1 MDRREAIK
9 RTSLLLGG
17 AISSSAMAG
26 LLSGC
31 QASPSVGWTPVFLEQ
46 EQARMLES
54 IADCILPATETPGAL
69 DVGVPAFVD
78 LMLKEAYNSEEQDRF
93 LNGFYSL
100 EASSQDKYQKGVL
113 YCSNEDQT
121 ALLTALET
129 EATSAPS
136 FIRMAKE
143 LTLLGYFTS
152 EPIMTNV
159 LNYNPVP
166 GKYEGCVDATAET
179 VVGVDNKILKSQSNR
194 LRLRSNSLSK
204 RFKSDACKIIRHLM
218 LS

>member
-31 QASPSVGWTPVFLEQ
+31 QAHPSIDWTPVFLEQ
-46 EQARMLES
+46 EQAKMVES

-78 LMLKEAYNSEEQDRF
+78 LMLKEAYSSEEQNLF
-93 LNGFYSL
+93 LTGLASL
-100 EASSQDKYQKGVL
+100 AADSQEKYQKAFHS
-113 YCSNEDQT
+113 CSTEDQT
-121 ALLTALET
+121 ALLTELEN
-129 EATSAPS
+129 EAASTPS
-136 FIRMAKE
+136 FIRMIKE

-152 EPIMTNV
+152 EPIMNNV

-179 VVGVDNKILKSQSNR
+179 MVSVDNNI
-194 LRLRSNSLSK
+194 
-204 RFKSDACKIIRHLM
+204 F
-218 LS
+218 

>member
-26 LLSGC
+26 ILSGC
-31 QASPSVGWTPVFLEQ
+31 QARPNVDWTPVFLEQ
-46 EQARMLES
+46 EQALLVES
-54 IADCILPATETPGAL
+54 IANCILPATETPGAL

-78 LMLKEAYNSEEQDRF
+78 LMLQEAYNSEEQALF
-93 LNGFYSL
+93 LSGLTSID
-100 EASSQDKYQKGVL
+100 EMGQEKYQKVFNDCTL
-113 YCSNEDQT
+113 EEQTTLLSQMENES
-121 ALLTALET
+121 
-129 EATSAPS
+129 TSSPS
-136 FIRMAKE
+136 FIRMVKE

-152 EPIMTNV
+152 EPIMSNV

-179 VVGVDNKILKSQSNR
+179 VVGVDNNI
-194 LRLRSNSLSK
+194 
-204 RFKSDACKIIRHLM
+204 F
-218 LS
+218 

>member
-31 QASPSVGWTPVFLEQ
+31 QASPSVDWSPVFLEQ
-46 EQARMLES
+46 EQARMVES

-69 DVGVPAFVD
+69 DVGVPAFID
-78 LMLKEAYNSEEQDRF
+78 LMLKDAYSAEEQNRF
-93 LNGFYSL
+93 LTGLSSL
-100 EASSQDKYQKGVL
+100 EASSQEKYEKGFL

-121 ALLTALET
+121 ALLTTLEK
-129 EATSAPS
+129 EAASAPS

-152 EPIMTNV
+152 EPIMSNV

-179 VVGVDNKILKSQSNR
+179 VVGVDNNI
-194 LRLRSNSLSK
+194 
-204 RFKSDACKIIRHLM
+204 F
-218 LS
+218 